1 MQKERNLG
9 GQVKG
14 GFKQFVQKRWVKIVL
29 IILAVF
35 LVIGGIFGWRAGSL
49 LNKISS
55 NGNILGSLGH
65 MVPGLAEQLK
75 GEKEGRVNV
84 LLLGMR
90 GADDPAGGNLA
101 DSIMVVSVFPKENK
115 VSMISIP
122 RDLYVQDIQQDSKSK
137 LNAIYAQGEAK
148 SKGQGLKDMEKK
160 LSEISGVEINY
171 GIVINHQ
178 GFKDLV
184 NALGGVE
191 ITLEKPFA
199 ESVQFNQEGVCD
211 GVVFTV
217 PTGKWQNKIFKH
229 HETNAAGVSVEVKV
243 KKPVYPLCLNKNPEC
258 GGDFKLPAGTQTING
273 DQALCF
279 ARSRDQ
285 SSDFER
291 AKRQQIIIQQI
302 KAKALSLGTLT
313 DFNKINGMVNAL
325 GNNVTTDLQG
335 WEIQR
340 LYDMERSLKE
350 PQIFQRVLENS
361 EEGFLYA
368 PEPTKESGYILLPI
382 GESYDKIQNLFK
394 NIFTLPAQSDIK
406 PKN

>member
-115 VSMISIP
+115 ASMISIP

-137 LNAIYAQGEAK
+137 INAIYAQGEAK
-148 SKGQGLKDMEKK
+148 GKGQGLKDMEKK
-160 LSEISGVEINY
+160 ISEISGVEITY

>member
-1 MQKERNLG
+1 MEKERNLKS
-9 GQVKG
+9 VSKG
-14 GFKQFVQKRWVKIVL
+14 GFGNFLKKGWVKVLL
-29 IILAVF
+29 IILAIV
-35 LVIGGIFGWRAGSL
+35 LVVGGLLSWKAGSL

-55 NGNILGSLGH
+55 NGNILGTLGH
-65 MVPGLAEQLK
+65 MVPGMAEELK

-101 DSIMVVSVFPKENK
+101 DSIMVVSVLPKENK

-137 LNAIYAQGEAK
+137 INAIYAQGEAK
-148 SKGQGLKDMEKK
+148 GKGQGLKDMEKK
-160 LSEISGVEINY
+160 ISEISGVDINY
-171 GIVINHQ
+171 GVVINHQ

-191 ITLEKPFA
+191 ITLEQPFN

-258 GGDFKLPAGTQTING
+258 GGNFKLPAGTQTING

-302 KAKALSLGTLT
+302 KAKALSVGTLT
-313 DFNKINGMVNAL
+313 DFNKVNGMLNAL
-325 GNNVTTDLQG
+325 GNNVSTDLQG
-335 WEIQR
+335 WEMQR
-340 LYDMERSLKE
+340 LYDMERSLKD

-361 EEGFLYA
+361 EEGLLYA

-382 GESYDKIQNLFK
+382 GENYSKIQDLFK
-394 NIFTLPAQSDIK
+394 NIFTMPAQSDIK

>member
-1 MQKERNLG
+1 MEKERNLRSDA
-9 GQVKG
+9 KG
-14 GFKQFVQKRWVKIVL
+14 GFKHLIQKRWVKIAL
-29 IILAVF
+29 IVLAVF
-35 LVIGGIFGWRAGSL
+35 LVIGGIFSWRAGSL

-55 NGNILGSLGH
+55 NGNILGTLGH
-65 MVPGLAEQLK
+65 MVPGLSEQLK

-115 VSMISIP
+115 ASMISVP

-148 SKGQGLKDMEKK
+148 AKGQGLKDMEAK
-160 LSEISGVEINY
+160 LSEISGVEIKY

-191 ITLEKPFA
+191 ITLEQPFA

-211 GVVFTV
+211 GVIFTV

-285 SSDFER
+285 SNDFER

-302 KAKALSLGTLT
+302 KAKALSIGTLT

-340 LYDMERSLKE
+340 LYDMERNLKE

-361 EEGFLYA
+361 EEGLLYA

-382 GESYDKIQNLFK
+382 GDNYDKIRNLFK